1 MAISQR
7 WALLLQYDGT
17 EFAGS
22 QWQPNQP
29 TVQGALQ
36 SALAELTGIASTVT
50 FAGRTDAGVHALGQT
65 ASFVSDKSPEQ
76 MPAHRWV
83 RGLNHLL
90 PSSVAVQAAAPVAD
104 DFDPRRDARSRTYL
118 YRVRLAN
125 QRQPLWQGWTWIV
138 PGPFCLESAQ
148 RALQELVGHRDFAPF
163 TPPTEDR
170 ATVRT
175 LSAATVHAD
184 GDTLVFCFRA
194 DSFLHH
200 QVRRMVGAVVELAT
214 SDRSLDQFRQTL
226 DRAAPGSMGPTAPAC
241 GLTLTEVEY
250 LPPLFDQP
258 ANQPSCH
265 RDREGV

>member
-22 QWQPNQP
+22 QWQPNLP

-36 SALAELTGIASTVT
+36 SALTELTGATPPVT

-65 ASFVSDKSPEQ
+65 ASFVSEKSAEQ
-76 MPAHRWV
+76 MPAQRWV
-83 RGLNHLL
+83 RGLNHFL
-90 PSSVAVQAAAPVAD
+90 PSSVAVQAAAQVAD
-104 DFDPRRDARSRTYL
+104 DFDPRRDARSRTYV

-125 QRQPLWQGWTWIV
+125 QRQPLWQARTWIV
-138 PGPFCLESAQ
+138 PGPLCLQAAQ
-148 RALQELVGHRDFAPF
+148 RGLDALVGHRDFAPF
-163 TPPTEDR
+163 TPPTDDR
-170 ATVRT
+170 ATSRT
-175 LSAATVHAD
+175 LREATVQAD
-184 GDTLVFCFRA
+184 GDTLAFRFRA

-214 SDRSLDQFRQTL
+214 ARRRLDEFRQAL
-226 DRAAPGSMGPTAPAC
+226 DRAVPGSMGPTAPAC
-241 GLTLTEVEY
+241 GLTLAEVEY
-250 LPPLFDQP
+250 APPLFDQP
-258 ANQPSCH
+258 VNQPSCH